1 MIQAL
6 HQFPSKRFI
15 PVFFACLGQ
24 LVTGCAS
31 FSQQTCGQF
40 EENRKGTDY
49 TTQYQL
55 SDSDS
60 ETAARDF
67 KKLPRGKNLSVRLY
81 KMRVDPPNIMPCRH
95 LTIRKE
101 IYLQRNT
108 RANQILEEVREFYTD
123 SGVLI
128 ATKSEAIGTHLR
140 ASGYYAGET
149 LLPIPENAPVGKYR
163 IVSKIVMKAK
173 NKSTA
178 TVLAKTSTN
187 FQVVP
192 RQ

>member
-1 MIQAL
+1 MIQPL
-6 HQFPSKRFI
+6 HQLPSKRFI
-15 PVFFACLGQ
+15 PVFFAGLGL

-31 FSQQTCGQF
+31 FPQQTCGQF

-60 ETAARDF
+60 AAAARDF
-67 KKLPRGKNLSVRLY
+67 KKLPRGKNVAVRLY

-95 LTIRKE
+95 LTIHKE
-101 IYLQRNT
+101 MYLQRNI
-108 RANQILEEVREFYTD
+108 RADQILEEVREFYTD

-128 ATKSEAIGTHLR
+128 ATKSETVGTQLR
-140 ASGYYAGET
+140 ASGYYTGEA

-163 IVSKIVMKAK
+163 IVSKMVMKAK

-178 TVLAKTSTN
+178 TVLAKTSAN